1 MDESQGGQAVIR
13 KISDFPDGPWRRLA
27 LEAQRQGLE
36 ITNDPQM
43 RASDV
48 MLIGAF
54 NMIHQLTER
63 IVTLE
68 NNTKHNTL

>member
-1 MDESQGGQAVIR
+1 
-13 KISDFPDGPWRRLA
+13 
-27 LEAQRQGLE
+27 
-36 ITNDPQM
+36 M